1 MLLGNCVPIFNSLDN
16 IKNHSEKFFAEK
28 PERLWKDGLS
38 KLRERWTN
46 VVEQSGIY
54 TIQ

>member
-1 MLLGNCVPIFNSLDN
+1 MLLEKCVPIFNSLDD
-16 IKNHSEKFFAEK
+16 IKNHGEKFFAEK
-28 PERLWKDGLS
+28 PERLFKDGLF
-38 KLRERWTN
+38 KLHERWTN